1 MFKEILANIFD
12 PPLVVLYV
20 TVGFFVFLI
29 LTIPPNEYGQCVNIA
44 KNTISQPVTIDIMER
59 ITKMCS
65 DVTFGRD

>member
-12 PPLVVLYV
+12 PPLIVLYV

-29 LTIPPNEYGQCVNIA
+29 LTIPSNEYGQCVNIA

-59 ITKMCS
+59 ITKMCA